1 MQETRWFCRIL
12 TLGTKRST
20 CSAYT
25 TPYIFGKIR
34 TVLTGEE
41 GGHKVINKNSPIPI
55 YYQLEEIIKKK
66 IQLEELQ
73 PGDVLPSEREYAE
86 AYNISRMTVRQAINN
101 MVNEGLLYRQKGRGT
116 FIADQKFEQ
125 DLSGLTSFSED
136 MKKRHHMPSNQLI
149 SIQLINTTPLINNKL
164 NLAAGDF
171 IYEIKRLRLADDE
184 PIALETIYTPKK
196 FVGEIDKA
204 QVTQSFYDYI
214 ENQLKLKIV
223 HGLQTIEAALAN
235 KDEIKYLNIKKGD
248 PILLM
253 QRTSYLTDQEDT
265 PIEYVKSAYRADKY
279 KFNMHMKR

>member
-1 MQETRWFCRIL
+1 M
-12 TLGTKRST
+12 
-20 CSAYT
+20 
-25 TPYIFGKIR
+25 
-34 TVLTGEE
+34 
-41 GGHKVINKNSPIPI
+41 INKNSPIPI